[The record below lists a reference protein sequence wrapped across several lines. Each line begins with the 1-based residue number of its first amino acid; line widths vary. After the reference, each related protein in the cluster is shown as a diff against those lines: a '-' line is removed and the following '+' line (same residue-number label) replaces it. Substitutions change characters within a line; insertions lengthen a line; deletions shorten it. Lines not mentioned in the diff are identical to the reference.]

1 MAVVPQPVRC
11 GEQANPGLFRQ
22 EDVSRETMCTWPG
35 VWISEPR
42 RRELSVRGRR
52 GRAGREDRART
63 LGYTRI
69 DPPRAPVPPDGHGV
83 SPVCLHSQAAG
94 GRKPGERRPSGRRRT
109 ADTYGTA
116 RHQSPPRGAPV
127 NWRVS
132 RETRSP
138 RPQSTALR
146 SAAAAGQAAPV
157 VPLSRRG
164 RIFGVR
170 ASPDDPGAQAAR
182 DITGPA
188 DSGDQHVPACSPRAH
203 RAVSTA
209 STRRIGRR
217 TWTDRR
223 RGDPIDKA

>member
-11 GEQANPGLFRQ
+11 GERANPGLFRR

-35 VWISEPR
+35 VWISGPR
-42 RRELSVRGRR
+42 WRELSVGGLR

-63 LGYTRI
+63 LGHAGI
-69 DPPRAPVPPDGHGV
+69 DPPRAPIPPDGHGV

-109 ADTYGTA
+109 ADTYGTP
-116 RHQSPPRGAPV
+116 RHRSPPRGAPV

-164 RIFGVR
+164 RILGVR
-170 ASPDDPGAQAAR
+170 ASPDDPGARAAR
-182 DITGPA
+182 DNRGPA
-188 DSGDQHVPACSPRAH
+188 DCGDQHVPACSPRAH
-203 RAVSTA
+203 RAVSAA

-217 TWTDRR
+217 PRNDHR
-223 RGDPIDKA
+223 RGDRLDKS